1 MWRIQELLN
10 IFFLNVHYRKGN
22 VTLQFE
28 SVVLSFLQVV
38 GCIVELVSLFSQ
50 VQPAYWVEV
59 LVIDVRVGEV
69 NSEGVDLVISS
80 TDVSKYSLQVEF
92 ENLEKERLF

>member
-1 MWRIQELLN
+1 M
-10 IFFLNVHYRKGN
+10 K
-22 VTLQFE
+22 
-28 SVVLSFLQVV
+28 
-38 GCIVELVSLFSQ
+38 LVSLFSQ

-69 NSEGVDLVISS
+69 NYEGVDLVISS
-80 TDVSKYSLQVEF
+80 TDVSKYALQVEF